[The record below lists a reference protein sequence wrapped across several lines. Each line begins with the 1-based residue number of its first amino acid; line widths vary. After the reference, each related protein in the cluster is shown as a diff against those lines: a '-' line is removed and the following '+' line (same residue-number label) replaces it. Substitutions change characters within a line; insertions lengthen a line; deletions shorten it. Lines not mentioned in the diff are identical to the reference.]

1 MDRTVFYIAI
11 TAFVVWRVYRRMR
24 RNIGRQPLRPGR
36 IIVRLVILG
45 VAVIGLAC
53 FLYAFPRAL
62 AGFGGGILIGAIL
75 GFFGLR
81 LTRFETT
88 DEGHFYIPDTRMG
101 IGITLLLTG
110 RLVYRLVVPP
120 DFTLIPGH
128 PSPQFSPLTFFLAG
142 ITIGYF
148 IVYSTGLFLH
158 TRDKNKQQNAVSA
171 GDPL

>member
-1 MDRTVFYIAI
+1 MDRTVFYIAVA
-11 TAFVVWRVYRRMR
+11 AFVAWRVYQRMR

-36 IIVRLVILG
+36 IIFRLIVLC
-45 VAVIGLAC
+45 VAVPGLAC
-53 FLYAFPRAL
+53 FLYPYPRAL
-62 AGFGGGILIGAIL
+62 AGFVGGILIGASL

-88 DEGHFYIPDTRMG
+88 NEGHFYIPDTRMG
-101 IGITLLLTG
+101 VGISLLLTG
-110 RLVYRLVVPP
+110 RIIYRFIVPP